1 MQPEVNQTFIALIP
15 KKMQPILP
23 QDFRPISL
31 CNVIYKVIAKSLADR
46 LKPHLPNY
54 IDQSQAAFIK
64 NRHIFSNIVIA
75 QEIIHSFTL
84 KTWTQQAFLLKLD
97 LAKAF
102 DRLEWDFIDAVLR
115 RLGLQASFICL
126 IHACISSPTFS
137 ILVNGEP
144 IAVFSS
150 QCGIRQGCPLSPYLF
165 VVAINELSIRLQHN
179 LLTSNLSGVT
189 LGQGCPPIHSLLF
202 ADDLILCGKAS
213 VQEATNIRNILQE
226 FCNLSG
232 QVPNLQK
239 SSIMFSKNVDST
251 TKARIKDIFPVPD
264 LLPTTMHLGHPIIFN
279 HNDRN
284 KAYEFIINK
293 FRAKLTTVKA
303 NKLNHAGD

>member
-64 NRHIFSNIVIA
+64 NRHIFSNIVIT

-102 DRLEWDFIDAVLR
+102 DRLEWDFIDAALR
-115 RLGLQASFICL
+115 HLGL
-126 IHACISSPTFS
+126 
-137 ILVNGEP
+137 
-144 IAVFSS
+144 
-150 QCGIRQGCPLSPYLF
+150 
-165 VVAINELSIRLQHN
+165 
-179 LLTSNLSGVT
+179 
-189 LGQGCPPIHSLLF
+189 
-202 ADDLILCGKAS
+202 
-213 VQEATNIRNILQE
+213 
-226 FCNLSG
+226 
-232 QVPNLQK
+232 
-239 SSIMFSKNVDST
+239 
-251 TKARIKDIFPVPD
+251 
-264 LLPTTMHLGHPIIFN
+264 
-279 HNDRN
+279 
-284 KAYEFIINK
+284 
-293 FRAKLTTVKA
+293 
-303 NKLNHAGD
+303 